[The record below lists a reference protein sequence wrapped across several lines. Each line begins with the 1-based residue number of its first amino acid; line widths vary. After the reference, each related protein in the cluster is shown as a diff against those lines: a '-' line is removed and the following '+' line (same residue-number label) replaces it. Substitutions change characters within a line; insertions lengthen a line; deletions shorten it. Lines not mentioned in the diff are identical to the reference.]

1 MTGWAIE
8 KIKKDKKT
16 RTLTKNIHF
25 GIMYG
30 LTPDGVYSFIL
41 AKDPDIQVTREEVHA
56 MYDAYFKR
64 YPGVQLLT
72 DALREEAAH
81 KGYVENMFGFRRSLN
96 TQQAE
101 EGEEGGAYW
110 GNQAI
115 NTPIQG
121 AAHHLMLMA
130 VAALR
135 RKKKKYL
142 KLLGIPTMEVHDA
155 LYFFVKLID
164 MMKAKILGKK
174 LLETEPLATVKH
186 DFPKVEWDMPLI
198 VEGKVG
204 FRLGDT
210 VEIED
215 MSESEALGEMVL
227 ETLVKESALDLELAK
242 AA

>member
-1 MTGWAIE
+1 MAE
-8 KIKKDKKT
+8 K
-16 RTLTKNIHF
+16 
-25 GIMYG
+25 
-30 LTPDGVYSFIL
+30 
-41 AKDPDIQVTREEVHA
+41 
-56 MYDAYFKR
+56 
-64 YPGVQLLT
+64 
-72 DALREEAAH
+72 
-81 KGYVENMFGFRRSLN
+81 KGYVENMFGFRRPLN

-101 EGEEGGAYW
+101 EGEEEGGAYW

-155 LYFFVKLID
+155 LYFFVRLID
-164 MMKAKILGKK
+164 MIKAKALGKR
-174 LLETEPLATVKH
+174 LLEKEPIYTMKH
-186 DFPKVEWDMPLI
+186 DFPKVKWNMPLL

-210 VEIED
+210 VENED
-215 MSESEALGEMVL
+215 MSESESLGEMVL